1 MKDFLNEKIKILLI
15 IGTLNFWK
23 IKKYLKEEGIN
34 VSKEVL
40 IKRIKH
46 IWKNC

>member
-1 MKDFLNEKIKILLI
+1 MKDYLNEKIEKLLR
-15 IGTLNFWK
+15 IGTLNFWN

-34 VSKEVL
+34 LSNNVL
-40 IKRIKH
+40 IKRIIE